1 MGCGRRGTEA
11 SEQPDGARA
20 AGKKACKHDEPP
32 ALSSAESL
40 KLEPVR
46 LIVYKQRGDCRSV
59 RCVFAQICR
68 AVLPKSVA
76 EKPRPCRGGD
86 VLGYSAAALAALP
99 CESVSMRPQDGKR
112 WNSAHGE
119 QDAEGRPR

>member
-68 AVLPKSVA
+68 AVLPKSRGRVA
-76 EKPRPCRGGD
+76 EATFSAIQPPRSPRSPAKVLVCARKTGSGGIAPTESKMLRDDRG
-86 VLGYSAAALAALP
+86 
-99 CESVSMRPQDGKR
+99 
-112 WNSAHGE
+112 
-119 QDAEGRPR
+119 